1 MPVAEKA
8 AYDGSMVA
16 AGPTA
21 SETASSVF
29 SPMPVLMTT
38 VSSEGSSSPFSTS
51 LRVTATV
58 VPPAVSVKMP
68 SVRASSRMP
77 SRTCSS
83 LTSSTAP
90 PLRRQMSKPS
100 PTIDRQ
106 RPFSVGEVMTRKVIA
121 VPGSTNVMDAMHL
134 MHQQGITSVLVEPG
148 EGDDWGIMTMR
159 DVLKRIVNANR
170 APEEV
175 PVGEIASRPL
185 IAVAGGMSLRN
196 CSQLM
201 IDQNIRRAVVEEE
214 GRPVGIISDTDI
226 FQVVEE
232 RGWGPP
238 PPVEDDHL

>member
-1 MPVAEKA
+1 MQTIPGRFNGTTIELLDDAPTDGE
-8 AYDGSMVA
+8 AYVLVTFLAGSMELA
-16 AGPTA
+16 AA
-21 SETASSVF
+21 RQQRRS
-29 SPMPVLMTT
+29 
-38 VSSEGSSSPFSTS
+38 
-51 LRVTATV
+51 
-58 VPPAVSVKMP
+58 VSVAMYNLD
-68 SVRASSRMP
+68 RYRE
-77 SRTCSS
+77 
-83 LTSSTAP
+83 

-121 VPGSTNVMDAMHL
+121 VPGDTNVMDAMHL

-148 EGDDWGIMTMR
+148 EGGDWGIMTMR

-185 IAVAGGMSLRN
+185 IAVAADMSLRD

-201 IDQNIRRAVVEEE
+201 IDKNIRRVVVQVEDQ
-214 GRPVGIISDTDI
+214 PAGIISDTDI

-238 PPVEDDHL
+238 PLMEDDHL